1 MTSRA
6 SRRQAYLRIIDR
18 LWKRNG
24 RVTYKEFLRALERS
38 RAHMSLE
45 LRALAHPISQPSF
58 SQFFQQYCREN
69 NIQRQTYSWI
79 QRRILA
85 AIQDGEVDASQR
97 EKDLINATQRL
108 LTDFKVIVPSTGVL
122 RRLVRSARAE
132 VAGRRRESRLE
143 TLERSLGIVLK
154 DVPLVQRFEAAQ
166 ELLRYPPAWQGKA
179 NLKTMTREARVQ
191 VELEEVIRANDLPRE
206 TMLAHPHLVMHQN
219 LIERLR
225 PSYLLNR
232 REKRAV
238 AEALPFYIVGRWR
251 DARDTVLA
259 CFVRKARLLRF
270 NLNNLYEA
278 TVRDASLSFLEKST
292 PRFNRLHR
300 AVLKSLETGSVAN
313 LRRQRKFL
321 AELDRQGIRFASR
334 EDYYLLLS
342 GRGGYVRKMAH
353 RLASIPFVGQDSRA
367 RAIVT
372 AMEEVCRFKPF
383 RVPIPRTVV
392 DRLRFLNVPPG
403 QLCRRKIFEPVVL
416 MTLAD
421 LLWSGRVT
429 VPGSIHYR
437 NRWNDLPPQSDVTT
451 GPHPSHWVDGLR
463 HRLEAAGALFR
474 YRTKEC
480 SVIRDGRLAI
490 PRGRREKSTG
500 QAHGNGEIVS
510 PAGLRLPAIG
520 IIDLLW
526 EVHRVTGFLDA
537 FQLEGHA
544 TRRLS
549 DEERRRLT
557 IAALLGLGLNLG
569 LQEISRSLGR
579 GYKYERL
586 RAFAANYVTVR
597 TLRGALACVI
607 DTWDRLGLG
616 RSWGAGTTCSVDGRV
631 VFSYARN
638 LLSQYHY
645 RKGRVGVTIYWVVRD
660 DHLASSVRL
669 IGNQEWESWFILDD
683 LMNPIGGKPLEV
695 SSGDTHGQ
703 HLAAWGLADLLG
715 KRITV
720 RFRQLGQVKIY
731 GPKPGRWCGLTRVGE
746 VNWALLRKATG
757 SLHRV
762 ATAIKSGAIA
772 PSDIL
777 RVWNIYD
784 ESGVNIA
791 EALRELGKV
800 VRTEFILT
808 YASDPHLR
816 EEIQQGCQRAENWNA
831 FQEAVFFGK
840 GGRIETNNPYRRD
853 EIGLAMALIL
863 DSIIFYNAWKWE
875 SRLKKGTLLTPA
887 IWSHVKLLGQYRF
900 AREPAS
906 EK

>member
-1 MTSRA
+1 MKSRA
-6 SRRQAYLRIIDR
+6 SRHQAYLRIIDR
-18 LWKRNG
+18 LWKHNG
-24 RVTYKEFLRALERS
+24 RVTYTDFLRALEHS
-38 RAHMSLE
+38 RAHMSPE
-45 LRALAHPISQPSF
+45 LLALAHPISQSSF
-58 SQFFQQYCREN
+58 SQFFRQYCREN

-79 QRRILA
+79 QQRIMVA
-85 AIQDGEVDASQR
+85 FRDGEIDASHR
-97 EKDLINATQRL
+97 EKNLITATQLL
-108 LTDFKVIVPSTGVL
+108 LTNLKVIVPSTRVL
-122 RRLVRSARAE
+122 RRLIRSARAE
-132 VAGRRRESRLE
+132 VAGRRRETRLE
-143 TLERSLGIVLK
+143 ALEQSLGIVLK

-166 ELLRYPPAWQGKA
+166 ELLRYPPSWQGKA
-179 NLKTMTREARVQ
+179 NLKTMAREAQ
-191 VELEEVIRANDLPRE
+191 IQMELDEIIRTNDLPRE
-206 TMLAHPHLVMHQN
+206 TILAHPQLVTHHN

-232 REKRAV
+232 REKRAI
-238 AEALPFYIVGRWR
+238 AEALPFYVVGRWR
-251 DARDTVLA
+251 DARDTVLT

-270 NLNNLYEA
+270 NLNNLYEE

-292 PRFNRLHR
+292 PRFNLLHR
-300 AVLKSLETGSVAN
+300 AVLESLETGSVAN
-313 LRRQRKFL
+313 LRGQRKFL
-321 AELDRQGIRFASR
+321 TELNREGIRFASR

-353 RLASIPFVGQDSRA
+353 RLASIPFVGQDTRA
-367 RAIVT
+367 HAIVT
-372 AMEEVCRFKPF
+372 AMDEVCRFKPF
-383 RVPIPRTVV
+383 RVPISGTVV
-392 DRLRFLNVPPG
+392 DRLRFLNVPPS
-403 QLCRRKIFEPVVL
+403 QLRRRKIFEPVIL

-429 VPGSIHYR
+429 VPGSIHFR
-437 NRWNDLPPQSDVTT
+437 NRWHDLPSQSDAPS
-451 GPHPSHWVDGLR
+451 GPHPAHWVRNLR
-463 HRLEAAGALFR
+463 QRLEVAGALFR

-490 PRGRREKSTG
+490 PRGRREKSIG
-500 QAHGNGEIVS
+500 QAYEDGEMIS
-510 PAGLRLPAIG
+510 PAALRLPAVG
-520 IIDLLW
+520 IVDLLW
-526 EVHRVTGFLDA
+526 EVHQGTGFLDA

-544 TRRLS
+544 TRHLP

-569 LQEISRSLGR
+569 LQEISHSLGR

-597 TLRGALACVI
+597 TLREALAHII
-607 DTWDRLGLG
+607 DAWDRLGLG
-616 RSWGAGTTCSVDGRV
+616 RSWGPGTTCSVDGRV

-660 DHLASSVRL
+660 DHLASSVRI

-731 GPKPGRWCGLTRVGE
+731 GPKPGKWCGLTRVSE
-746 VNWALLRKATG
+746 VNWALLRKASN

-762 ATAIKSGAIA
+762 AAAIKSGAIA
-772 PSDIL
+772 PSEIL
-777 RVWNIYD
+777 RIWNLYD

-816 EEIQQGCQRAENWNA
+816 EEIQQGCQRAENWNS

-840 GGRIETNNPYRRD
+840 GGRIETNNPHRRD

-863 DSIIFYNAWKWE
+863 DSILFYNAWKWGA
-875 SRLKKGTLLTPA
+875 RLKKGTSLTPA
-887 IWSHVKLLGQYRF
+887 IWSHVKLLGRYRF
-900 AREPAS
+900 RREPAS
-906 EK
+906 